1 MSLHWNGMTMSLR
14 SMSLDMECE
23 IRMMHHVIGHGHS
36 VSIHWKC
43 PMTWNGMTWSFG
55 VRWTH
60 SVSNDTSVAHV
71 IHMSQ
76 ISFFINL
83 LSLHQLVESSSHG
96 PSYPCLSFLMT
107 KSHALKSADKK
118 KVLSIADKTFVEK
131 KKLIARPP
139 RHQLPS
145 LYRQGFVGVLT
156 GGWGLRGKARMEKGV
171 RTLYPQR
178 PTLALHILMMTAIGG
193 VVWLE
198 GGEGGGGCPFMA
210 LSCVM

>member
-1 MSLHWNGMTMSLR
+1 
-14 SMSLDMECE
+14 
-23 IRMMHHVIGHGHS
+23 
-36 VSIHWKC
+36 
-43 PMTWNGMTWSFG
+43 
-55 VRWTH
+55 
-60 SVSNDTSVAHV
+60 
-71 IHMSQ
+71 
-76 ISFFINL
+76 
-83 LSLHQLVESSSHG
+83 
-96 PSYPCLSFLMT
+96 MT

-145 LYRQGFVGVLT
+145 LYRQGFVGVLM